1 MTAFV
6 EPPAHLGPT
15 LDTVSSL
22 YRDEVEP
29 REAALENRF
38 RDRDQYLDREGK
50 LHPEIW
56 QARKEIMRASAAAGV
71 YAGYLPKNIGGQG
84 LSRNDMV
91 YVEEKVYSYGVRLNP
106 ALLSWSEG
114 ATPRLIWASDDQRDE
129 FVAPLVSGEM
139 TSCHCVTEPQA
150 GSNVFDFKTNAVE
163 RNGDW
168 VLNGHKAFITNAF
181 YADVM
186 QVLAVTDPGK
196 GRRSFSYFQF
206 LAKDYEGKG
215 LTRGGLYQTMFDDG
229 FTGELIFEDIVLPKS
244 AMLGERGQG
253 FDIAFSSINWT
264 RMRRGGM
271 CAGWGKFLIDAT
283 VDRAQNR
290 IVGGKPLGSNQGIQW
305 MISDMYADWYMARA
319 TSLAV
324 TSTMD
329 NPGPW
334 WIMPRSQEEIRE
346 VCTMKLVNDEAF
358 YRIADRALQI
368 HGGSGVLK
376 NTDVN
381 KLFQIA
387 RNLRIPGGSDEVQRT
402 SIAESLGLKFR

>member
-1 MTAFV
+1 
-6 EPPAHLGPT
+6 
-15 LDTVSSL
+15 
-22 YRDEVEP
+22 
-29 REAALENRF
+29 
-38 RDRDQYLDREGK
+38 
-50 LHPEIW
+50 
-56 QARKEIMRASAAAGV
+56 
-71 YAGYLPKNIGGQG
+71 
-84 LSRNDMV
+84 
-91 YVEEKVYSYGVRLNP
+91 
-106 ALLSWSEG
+106 
-114 ATPRLIWASDDQRDE
+114 
-129 FVAPLVSGEM
+129 
-139 TSCHCVTEPQA
+139 
-150 GSNVFDFKTNAVE
+150 
-163 RNGDW
+163 
-168 VLNGHKAFITNAF
+168 
-181 YADVM
+181 
-186 QVLAVTDPGK
+186 
-196 GRRSFSYFQF
+196 
-206 LAKDYEGKG
+206 
-215 LTRGGLYQTMFDDG
+215 
-229 FTGELIFEDIVLPKS
+229 
-244 AMLGERGQG
+244 
-253 FDIAFSSINWT
+253 
-264 RMRRGGM
+264 MRRGGM

-368 HGGSGVLK
+368 HGGTGVLK